1 MWREAKASDNRG
13 AVRALARRMTTET
26 LMAAPP
32 STIPHSH
39 LTVGVLGGMGPEA
52 TVDFMSA
59 VIALTDAA
67 SDQDHLPMLIDNNP
81 QVPDRQRAMRS
92 GSTDVAA
99 ALRTMALRLEA
110 AGADFLVMPCNT
122 AHAFFDDAAAAVS
135 IPFIS
140 IIDAT
145 MDAVRAAAPAVDT
158 VGLLAT
164 DACLKASVYQS
175 AATSRGVELLL
186 LDETLQERCMSLIFA
201 IKGGDT
207 GLGPQTGMR
216 ELADHLVG
224 AGAGAVIAGC
234 TEIPLVLKPDDV
246 QVPLISSTEALA
258 RRTVALATGAD
269 SLPSQNP

>member
-1 MWREAKASDNRG
+1 M
-13 AVRALARRMTTET
+13 AVR
-26 LMAAPP
+26 P

-59 VIALTDAA
+59 VIGLTDAA

-81 QVPDRQRAMRS
+81 QVPDRQRAMRT
-92 GSTDVAA
+92 GSTDVAD

-122 AHAFFDDAAAAVS
+122 AHAFLDEAAAAVS
-135 IPFIS
+135 IPFNS
-140 IIDAT
+140 IIDST
-145 MDAVRAAAPAVDT
+145 MDAVRAAAPSVDT

-164 DACLKASVYQS
+164 NACLKANVYQS

-186 LDETLQERCMSLIFA
+186 LDEALQERCMSHIFA

-207 GLGPQTGMR
+207 GVGPQTGMQ
-216 ELADHLVG
+216 ELAEHLVG

-234 TEIPLVLKPDDV
+234 TEIPLVLKPDAV
-246 QVPLISSTEALA
+246 RVPLISSTEALA

-269 SLPSQNP
+269 SLPSQNT